1 MELFC
6 RNEGDSKWK
15 EFFFEGKYGY
25 EKRAFIPLSQP
36 THPFKGGPLY
46 SPEVPSARIHPIAIG
61 TNTHDAHHARK
72 AWPLT
77 WRAAGACTGICKC
90 CSHVTFAHCV
100 RHSMLLTKAHV
111 KEDPL
116 SVVVCT

>member
-1 MELFC
+1 LELFC
-6 RNEGDSKWK
+6 RNEGDNKWK

-61 TNTHDAHHARK
+61 TNAHAHAKSLAFDMECGGRLHRYMQVLL
-72 AWPLT
+72 ASDVRPLHPSQH
-77 WRAAGACTGICKC
+77 AAHQGA
-90 CSHVTFAHCV
+90 
-100 RHSMLLTKAHV
+100 R
-111 KEDPL
+111 
-116 SVVVCT
+116 